1 MIYNYKK
8 TGVLFLLSLTFL
20 FQSCFSC
27 REMKKNSD
35 NLKVGEKYKVQV
47 GSKNYIGNLVSFNDS
62 EIKIKK
68 GKIENEIK
76 ILEINKIKNRK
87 FIILKTLGYSTG
99 ILVVIIAVFSVR
111 NNPSIPVG
119 NSPN

>member
-1 MIYNYKK
+1 M
-8 TGVLFLLSLTFL
+8 LLSLTFL